1 MPELSIIV
9 PVYKV
14 EPYLRRCLDSILAQ
28 TFRDFELIL
37 IDDGSPDNCGAICDE
52 YAAKDSRIIV
62 IHQKNQGVS
71 AARNAGLDIARGT
84 YLGFVDSDDW
94 IEPEMYE
101 TMLATAREKNV
112 DVVVCGIRHCDTD
125 GKTVF
130 EELLT
135 EEYFAAADLRNTI
148 YDMPNRLG
156 GCIWNKVYNRDK
168 IKKVRYRNAV
178 GMAEDRLY
186 LFDVFKCCTSAY
198 KVKNCLYVVTERD
211 DSATHVKKVSVP
223 LELITSSYM
232 LHCLT
237 KNDSAELVKK
247 SADKFLDDCV
257 RYLPQIKKIGRE
269 NKQPYHVS
277 LCYGQFLMLTVIGKA
292 SCRKL
297 LPNEKIHG
305 YLYAFLQSFM
315 RRGI

>member
-101 TMLATAREKNV
+101 TMIATAKEKQV
-112 DVVVCGIRHCDTD
+112 DVVVCGINYCEED
-125 GKTVF
+125 GQFVRSD
-130 EELLT
+130 LVT
-135 EEYFAAADLRNTI
+135 EGDYNNEQVMFSLYG
-148 YDMPNRLG
+148 MPNPLG
-156 GCIWNKVYNRDK
+156 GGCCNKVFHSRITQGK
-168 IKKVRYRNAV
+168 HFREGIA
-178 GMAEDRLY
+178 MAEDWLF
-186 LFDVFKCCTSAY
+186 LFD
-198 KVKNCLYVVTERD
+198 CLYNCNACVKISKELYHVVERG
-211 DSATHVKKVSVP
+211 DSATRCGNMELTYQAIASSRLLLLLLSRKHSFE
-223 LELITSSYM
+223 LECRAT
-232 LHCLT
+232 
-237 KNDSAELVKK
+237 
-247 SADKFLDDCV
+247 DKYLDDCL
-257 RYLPQIKKIGRE
+257 RFSPQLREIGRRTGE
-269 NKQPYHVS
+269 HYRVKLLHIKW
-277 LCYGQFLMLTVIGKA
+277 LMLKVIVRA
-292 SCRKL
+292 YIHKL
-297 LPNEKIHG
+297 LPRAKIHG
-305 YLYAFLQSFM
+305 YIMGMIKL
-315 RRGI
+315 